1 MKATKDSK
9 DLVKVNQIL
18 PIMQEYFGNTMNLAR
33 IKLVAYVI
41 HALCIVQ
48 TVSLHK
54 LATAMPTSVER
65 DSNMR
70 RLQRFFA
77 KYALNLDLIARMIFS
92 LLPVG
97 KEVVLSMDRTNWK
110 FGEVN
115 INILMLGVTYKGIA
129 FPLLFK
135 LLDKRGNSNW
145 EERKGIVQ
153 RFIDI
158 FGSERINSLVA
169 DREFVGKEWIAWLN
183 ENRIRYYIRIRQNFW
198 IVNPK
203 SGEKVRAWHL
213 FNRVRLG
220 EELVLHKLYIMKGEY
235 VYLAGARL
243 KNSDGEPELQILI
256 CYNRPEDA
264 VTTYKE
270 RWQIET
276 LFKAMKSSGFNI
288 EDTHMRDIDRIERL
302 VAVVCIALVWAYLVG
317 DHKDVNVKKIRI
329 LKHGHRAKS
338 IVKYGLEEISDV
350 LNRPM
355 KKRTFDIFQFLSCS

>member
-1 MKATKDSK
+1 MKTTNDSK

-18 PIMQEYFGNTMNLAR
+18 PIMQEHFGKSMNLAR
-33 IKLVAYVI
+33 IKLMALVI
-41 HALCIVQ
+41 HALCVVQ

-54 LATAMPTSVER
+54 LAAAMPTSVER

-77 KYALNLDLIARMIFS
+77 KYALNLDLIAKMIFS
-92 LLPVG
+92 LLPVS
-97 KEVVLSMDRTNWK
+97 KNMVLSMDRTNWK
-110 FGEVN
+110 FGEAN
-115 INILMLGVTYKGIA
+115 INILMLGITYKGVA

-145 EERKGIVQ
+145 EERKSLVE
-153 RFIDI
+153 RFIKL
-158 FGSERINSLVA
+158 FGYGCIDCLVA
-169 DREFVGKEWIAWLN
+169 DREFVGKEWIEWLN
-183 ENRIRYYIRIRQNFW
+183 SMRIRYYIRIRQNFW
-198 IVNPK
+198 VINPT

-220 EELVLHKLYIMKGEY
+220 QELFHHKLYLMKGEY

-243 KNSDGEPELQILI
+243 KNSEGEPELQILV
-256 CYNRPEDA
+256 CFNRPEEA
-264 VTTYKE
+264 VTTYKD

-276 LFKAMKSSGFNI
+276 LFRAMKSSGFNI
-288 EDTHMRDIDRIERL
+288 EDTHMTEIDRIERL

-317 DHKDVNVKKIRI
+317 DHKDLNIKKIRI

-355 KKRTFDIFQFLSCS
+355 KVPKFDVFQFLSCS

>member
-1 MKATKDSK
+1 MKTTNSK
-9 DLVKVNQIL
+9 DLAKVTQIL
-18 PIMQEYFGNTMNLAR
+18 PVMQGHFGRTMNLAR
-33 IKLVAYVI
+33 IKLMAYII
-41 HALCIVQ
+41 HALCLVQ

-54 LATAMPTSVER
+54 LAAAMPTGVER

-77 KYALNLDLIARMIFS
+77 QYALSLDLIARMIFN
-92 LLPVG
+92 LIPAHG
-97 KEVVLSMDRTNWK
+97 KVTLSMDRTNWK
-110 FGEVN
+110 FGEAN
-115 INILMLGVTYKGIA
+115 INILMLGITYRGIA

-135 LLDKRGNSNW
+135 LLPKRGNSNW
-145 EERKGIVQ
+145 EERKSIIQ
-153 RFIDI
+153 RFIKL
-158 FGSERINSLVA
+158 FGRECIDSLVA
-169 DREFVGKEWIAWLN
+169 DREFVGREWIGWLN
-183 ENRIRYYIRIRQNFW
+183 NEGIRYYIRIRQDFW
-198 IVNPK
+198 VVNPK

-220 EELVLHKLYIMKGEY
+220 EELFYPKLYLMKGEY
-235 VYLAGARL
+235 VYLGGARF
-243 KNSDGEPELQILI
+243 KNTDGEPELQILI
-256 CYNRPEDA
+256 CFNRPEDA
-264 VTTYKE
+264 VATYRD

-317 DHKDVNVKKIRI
+317 DHKDINIKKIRI
-329 LKHGHRAKS
+329 LKHGYRAKS

-355 KKRTFDIFQFLSCS
+355 KKPNFDIFQFLSCS